1 MKYILK
7 NYQPENLFRYF
18 EEISA
23 IPRGS
28 GNEKGIADYLVAF
41 AKARGLRFYRDEM
54 HNVAIFRPAAP
65 GMEDKEPVMLQ
76 GHTDM
81 VCEKNGGVDHDFEK
95 DGLKLIE
102 KNGFLTA
109 DGTTLGGDDGAAVV
123 MMMAILEDKDLK
135 APAIECLFTVQEE
148 TGLGGAKH
156 FDYTKLTARRVINL
170 DSECEGVATA
180 SCAGS
185 MNTTFVFKPKRLPFA
200 GQSVKISISGL
211 AGGHSG
217 GDIHL
222 GRRNAILLLADI
234 LRMLYDKEPFNLV
247 SISGGSKR
255 NAIPREAEAVIAV
268 EDRDAVIGEVKSI
281 AAGIYPIL
289 VKEDRKLKIRAG
301 RCAKPNDMLSFK
313 DTSAILSCLAL
324 LPNGV
329 IGMSASVKGLVETSS
344 NLGIARTNVE
354 KVTFDVYTRSSVER
368 EADAVYIKLKRLAK
382 VTDAELVLLDREA
395 GWTFNPDSKL
405 QKDYLRVY
413 GEMFPEAPAP
423 RVEAIHAGLECG
435 IILEG
440 MGEGDAISIGPNMRD
455 IHSPDETLD
464 LRSVE
469 RTYKLLRALVQL

>member
-1 MKYILK
+1 MEYILK
-7 NYQPENLFRYF
+7 GYEPENLFRYF
-18 EEISA
+18 EEISS

-41 AKARGLRFYRDEM
+41 AKARGLKYYRDEM
-54 HNVAIFRPAAP
+54 HNVAIYRPASP

-81 VCEKNGGVDHDFEK
+81 VCEKNNDVQHDFTK
-95 DGLKLIE
+95 DPLKLIE
-102 KNGFLTA
+102 KNGFLKA

-156 FDYTKLTARRVINL
+156 FDYTKLSACRIINL

-185 MNTTFVFKPKRLPFA
+185 MNTTFVFSPKRLPFA
-200 GQSVKISISGL
+200 GQSVKVSVSGL

-222 GRRNAILLLADI
+222 GRKNAILLLAD
-234 LRMLYDKEPFNLV
+234 LLSALYDKEPFNLV

-268 EDRDAVIGEVKSI
+268 EDRDAAIDEIKKV
-281 AAGIYPIL
+281 AANIYPIL
-289 VKEDRKLKIRAG
+289 VKEDKKLKIRAS
-301 RCAKPNDMLSFK
+301 RCAKPTDMTSYRDTSKMLSF
-313 DTSAILSCLAL
+313 LSL

-344 NLGIARTNVE
+344 NLGIARTGE
-354 KVTFDVYTRSSVER
+354 QFTFDVYTRSSVES

-382 VTDAELVLLDREA
+382 ETDAELLLLDREA

-413 GEMFPEAPAP
+413 SEMFPDAPAP

-440 MGEGDAISIGPNMRD
+440 LGKGDAISIGPNMRD
-455 IHSPDETLD
+455 IHSPAETLD

-469 RTYKLLRALVQL
+469 RTYRLLRALVQI